1 MKEIFKKAHEMA
13 REIKREYPEV
23 DYRTQFGLCLSY
35 LLNNKEEEQMTKE
48 KWYESLSEKEKSR
61 LRDIAEART
70 GFLRSGETAEE
81 WMARKKENFDT
92 ILEEKYQQ
100 YLAEIEQE
108 KQREEERKQEQA
120 EQEKQ
125 RQLNVQRGYLII
137 DLYQSNKYRCWAAEI
152 TGTDAKYGLAREFLS
167 PVEAKQNSKTY
178 KLVEG
183 KYYNYL
189 ENNKQYF
196 VKVEDGELIEMTKEE
211 MMNLFRQ

>member
-1 MKEIFKKAHEMA
+1 MKNIFKKAHEMA
-13 REIKREYPEV
+13 REIKREYPDV

-35 LLNNKEEEQMTKE
+35 LLNNKEEEQMTKK

-61 LRDIAEART
+61 LKDAFENRA
-70 GFLRSGETAEE
+70 FMKPVEE
-81 WMARKKENFDT
+81 REKIWNAL
-92 ILEEKYQQ
+92 LEEKYQQ
-100 YLAEIEQE
+100 YLQEKQAEIE
-108 KQREEERKQEQA
+108 REEERKREQI

-125 RQLNVQRGYLII
+125 RQLNAQRGYLII

-152 TGTDAKYGLAREFLS
+152 TGLDARYGLAREFLN

-178 KLVEG
+178 KLEEG

-196 VKVEDGELIEMTKEE
+196 VKVEDGELIEMTRDE
-211 MMNLFRQ
+211 MMDLFR

>member
-1 MKEIFKKAHEMA
+1 MKNI
-13 REIKREYPEV
+13 
-23 DYRTQFGLCLSY
+23 
-35 LLNNKEEEQMTKE
+35 LNNKEEEQMTKK

-61 LRDIAEART
+61 LRDSAEART

-108 KQREEERKQEQA
+108 KQREEERKREQR

-125 RQLNVQRGYLII
+125 RQLNAQRGYLTI
-137 DLYQSNKYRCWAAEI
+137 DLYQSNKYRCWVAEI
-152 TGTDAKYGLAREFLS
+152 TGTDAKYGLAREFLN

-178 KLVEG
+178 RLEEG

-196 VKVEDGELIEMTKEE
+196 VKVEDGELIEMTRDE
-211 MMNLFRQ
+211 MMDLFR